1 MDKLSSLWAHLAQT
15 PLLGICL
22 TLACFVLGDWLYK
35 KCKQHPLA
43 NPVLISIILVSSALW
58 ITRTDYLTYFAGAKY
73 IHFLLGPATVALAVP
88 LYKNIHHVKAALL
101 PIMVTISL
109 GCVFAIFSG
118 VGVAALLGASEETLL
133 SLAPKSVTA
142 PVAMGLAEIIG
153 GTPSLTA
160 VLVILSGV
168 VGAVFGGLILNLVG
182 VKDKKARGLAVGIAS
197 HGIGTARKLSLNETS
212 GAFSGLGMGLNALAT
227 AIILPLLYV
236 FLHDIVEG
244 MNFFAE

>member
-1 MDKLSSLWAHLAQT
+1 MDKLISLWEYLAQT
-15 PLLGICL
+15 PLLGITL
-22 TLACFVLGDWLYK
+22 TLACFALGDWLHQK
-35 KCKQHPLA
+35 ANKHPLT
-43 NPVLISIILVSSALW
+43 NPVLFSIITVSLTLW
-58 ITRTDYLTYFAGAKY
+58 ATGTDYLTYFDGAKY

-101 PIMVTISL
+101 PIMITIIL
-109 GCVFAIFSG
+109 GCIFAIASG
-118 VGVAALLGASEETLL
+118 VGVAAFLGASQTTLL

-168 VGAVFGGLILNLVG
+168 TGAVLGGMVLTLVR

-197 HGIGTARKLSLNETS
+197 HGIGTARKLSLNETA
-212 GAFSGLGMGLNALAT
+212 GAFAGLGMGLNALAT
-227 AIILPLLYV
+227 AILLPLLY
-236 FLHDIVEG
+236 FWLT
-244 MNFFAE
+244 

>member
-1 MDKLSSLWAHLAQT
+1 MDKLLDLWAHLAQT
-15 PLLGICL
+15 PLLGI
-22 TLACFVLGDWLYK
+22 TLALAWFALGNWIHN
-35 KCKQHPLA
+35 KCNKHPLT
-43 NPVLISIILVSSALW
+43 NPVLFSIITVSLTLW
-58 ITRTDYLTYFAGAKY
+58 VTKTDYLVYFDGAKY

-88 LYKNIHHVKAALL
+88 LYKNIHHVKAALA
-101 PIMVTISL
+101 PIIVTL
-109 GCVFAIFSG
+109 LTGCLFAIGSG

-168 VGAVFGGLILNLVG
+168 TGAVLGGAALNLVG

-212 GAFSGLGMGLNALAT
+212 GAFAGLGMGLNALAT
-227 AIILPLLYV
+227 AIILPLLY
-236 FLHDIVEG
+236 FWLT
-244 MNFFAE
+244 